1 MPPGCWLSLVPTT
14 DHGPGPTTA
23 ATARDTTTSTSSST
37 QMGGTSGAWTSS
49 SSPPQAHTLK
59 QAKSRHHNH
68 DHHPS
73 PNSFLKPMV
82 LESHHRRTK
91 KNGTPTSSS
100 SSCTYNS
107 QVHILP
113 LLENQNVSHHA
124 SSHSHPHSTRSGFEI
139 RPLQLADIEK
149 VKELHCAT
157 LPVTYPSSFFYSLL
171 GSHPPET
178 ISLVATLPSS
188 TSSAHGYFDMPS
200 SHPPSPFLSNHHP
213 HAHLVAHH
221 HHHHHVTSP
230 LSGRKP
236 ISLDVVGSITA
247 RVCPDQQDQQPHGAV
262 VRILTL
268 CVSPAYRRAGV
279 GRLLLTHLL
288 TQIKARFSTKIAPQL
303 QLAAPDHPS
312 SPQRRV
318 LINLHVQATNRVAC
332 TFYQS
337 AGFIPIC
344 FKSDYYSND
353 DLKPLDPSLKLS
365 PSPPSLPSSR
375 PKTPP
380 HQPQSS
386 AKPYIPPLQSDSHA
400 THDSDAWLLEL
411 AVDCS

>member
-73 PNSFLKPMV
+73 PTL
-82 LESHHRRTK
+82 
-91 KNGTPTSSS
+91 SSS
-100 SSCTYNS
+100 PC

-200 SHPPSPFLSNHHP
+200 SHPPSPFLSNHHTTRISW
-213 HAHLVAHH
+213 HTTTTTT
-221 HHHHHVTSP
+221 TSRRR
-230 LSGRKP
+230 SR
-236 ISLDVVGSITA
+236 A
-247 RVCPDQQDQQPHGAV
+247 A
-262 VRILTL
+262 
-268 CVSPAYRRAGV
+268 SPSRSTWWAPSRRGRAGV

-344 FKSDYYSND
+344 FKPDYYSND
-353 DLKPLDPSLKLS
+353 DLKPSIRPSNSPHHHHHYLPHALKPLLINPSHLYYLPLS
-365 PSPPSLPSSR
+365 
-375 PKTPP
+375 
-380 HQPQSS
+380 
-386 AKPYIPPLQSDSHA
+386 
-400 THDSDAWLLEL
+400 
-411 AVDCS
+411 